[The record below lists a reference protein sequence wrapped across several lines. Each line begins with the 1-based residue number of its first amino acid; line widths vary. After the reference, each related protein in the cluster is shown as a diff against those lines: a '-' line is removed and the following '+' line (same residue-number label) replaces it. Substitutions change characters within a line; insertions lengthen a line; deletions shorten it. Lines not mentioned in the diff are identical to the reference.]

1 MPGYETRFLLDA
13 TAPGPEASIPSAPAD
28 ASAEAGALDAY
39 SRTVIDAVRAAAPAV
54 VHLRVSGKG
63 PDGTAMPRGSG
74 SGVIFTP
81 DGFVLTNSHV
91 VRGAV
96 SVTATLSDG
105 RVVVAWPVGDDPDTD
120 LAVLRLH
127 DVVPG
132 WAPFGSSAA
141 LQAGQLVVAIG
152 NPLGFEATVTAGV
165 VSALGRS
172 LRGLSGRLIDGV
184 LQTDA
189 ALNPGNSGGPLV
201 DAAGR
206 VVGINTA
213 MIAGAQGLCF
223 AIGSDTAVVVASEL
237 IRHGRVRR
245 ASLGIAAQTVRLPRP
260 MQLALGLPEAAGV
273 RVAEVLAGGAGAA
286 ALRVGD
292 VILAID
298 GHAVDGVDAL
308 HRLLGVER
316 VGSATGL
323 RLLRD
328 GRAQEATVTPRER
341 LG

>member
-1 MPGYETRFLLDA
+1 MPQ
-13 TAPGPEASIPSAPAD
+13 
-28 ASAEAGALDAY
+28 
-39 SRTVIDAVRAAAPAV
+39 
-54 VHLRVSGKG
+54 
-63 PDGTAMPRGSG
+63 GSG

-91 VRGAV
+91 VHGAA
-96 SVTATLSDG
+96 SITATLSDG
-105 RVVVAWPVGDDPDTD
+105 RSVVAWPVGEDPDTD

-127 DVVPG
+127 DSVPG
-132 WAPFGSSAA
+132 WAPLGSSAA
-141 LQAGQLVVAIG
+141 LQVGQLVVAIG

-172 LRGLSGRLIDGV
+172 LRGRSGRLIDGV

-201 DAAGR
+201 DALGR

-223 AIGSDTAVVVASEL
+223 AIGSDTALVVASEI

-245 ASLGIAAQTVRLPRP
+245 ASLGIAAQTIRLPRP
-260 MQLALGLPEAAGV
+260 TQLALGLPAPGGV
-273 RVAEVLAGGAGAA
+273 RVAELLPGGAGAA
-286 ALRVGD
+286 ALRIGD

-298 GHAVDGVDAL
+298 GHPVDGVDAL
-308 HRLLGVER
+308 HRLLGVDR
-316 VGSATGL
+316 VGVATAL

-328 GRAQEATVTPRER
+328 GGAREVSVTPRER
-341 LG
+341 AG

>member
-13 TAPGPEASIPSAPAD
+13 STPGPEASTPST
-28 ASAEAGALDAY
+28 ASTGGDALDAY
-39 SRTVIDAVRAAAPAV
+39 SRTVIDAVRAAAPSV

-63 PDGTAMPRGSG
+63 PDGALVPQGSG

-91 VRGAV
+91 VHGAA
-96 SVTATLSDG
+96 SIAATLSDG
-105 RVVVAWPVGDDPDTD
+105 RSVVAWPVGEDPDTD

-127 DVVPG
+127 DSVPG
-132 WAPFGSSAA
+132 WAPLGSSAA
-141 LQAGQLVVAIG
+141 LQVGQLVVAIG

-172 LRGLSGRLIDGV
+172 LRGRSGRLIDGV

-201 DAAGR
+201 DALGR
-206 VVGINTA
+206 

-223 AIGSDTAVVVASEL
+223 AIGSDTALVVTSEI

-245 ASLGIAAQTVRLPRP
+245 ASLGIAAQTIRLPRP
-260 MQLALGLPEAAGV
+260 TQLALGLPAAGGV
-273 RVAEVLAGGAGAA
+273 RVAELLQGAAGAA

-298 GHAVDGVDAL
+298 GHPVDGVDAL

-316 VGSATGL
+316 VGVAAAL

-328 GRAQEATVTPRER
+328 GRVREVSVTPRER
-341 LG
+341 AS

>member
-13 TAPGPEASIPSAPAD
+13 SAPGPEASTPSA
-28 ASAEAGALDAY
+28 ASTGGDALDAY
-39 SRTVIDAVRAAAPAV
+39 SRTVIDAVRAAAPSV

-63 PDGTAMPRGSG
+63 PDGAVVPQGSG

-91 VRGAV
+91 VHGAV
-96 SVTATLSDG
+96 SITATLSDG
-105 RVVVAWPVGDDPDTD
+105 RSVVAWPVGEDPDTD

-127 DVVPG
+127 DSVPG
-132 WAPFGSSAA
+132 WAPLGSSAA
-141 LQAGQLVVAIG
+141 LQVGQLVVAIG

-172 LRGLSGRLIDGV
+172 LRGRSGRLIDGV

-201 DAAGR
+201 DALGR

-223 AIGSDTAVVVASEL
+223 AIGSDTALVVASEI

-245 ASLGIAAQTVRLPRP
+245 ASLGIAAQTIRLRRP
-260 MQLALGLPEAAGV
+260 MQLTLGLPAPGGV
-273 RVAEVLAGGAGAA
+273 RVAELLPGGAGAT

-298 GHAVDGVDAL
+298 GHPVDGVDAL
-308 HRLLGVER
+308 HRLLGVDR
-316 VGSATGL
+316 VGVATAL

-328 GRAQEATVTPRER
+328 GGAREVSVTPRER
-341 LG
+341 VG

>member
-13 TAPGPEASIPSAPAD
+13 SAPGPEASTPSAASTGAD
-28 ASAEAGALDAY
+28 ALDAY
-39 SRTVIDAVRAAAPAV
+39 SRTVIDAVRAAAPSV
-54 VHLRVSGKG
+54 VHLRISGKG
-63 PDGTAMPRGSG
+63 PDGALVPQGSG

-91 VRGAV
+91 VHGAV
-96 SVTATLSDG
+96 SITATLSDG
-105 RVVVAWPVGDDPDTD
+105 RSVVAWPVGEDPDTD

-127 DVVPG
+127 DSVPG
-132 WAPFGSSAA
+132 WAPLGSSAA
-141 LQAGQLVVAIG
+141 LQVGQLVVAIG

-172 LRGLSGRLIDGV
+172 LRGRSGRLIDGV

-201 DAAGR
+201 DALGR

-223 AIGSDTAVVVASEL
+223 AIGSDTALVVASEI

-245 ASLGIAAQTVRLPRP
+245 ASLGIAAQTIRLPRP
-260 MQLALGLPEAAGV
+260 TQLALGLPAAGGV
-273 RVAEVLAGGAGAA
+273 RVAELLQGGAGAM

-298 GHAVDGVDAL
+298 GHPVDGVDAL
-308 HRLLGVER
+308 HRLLGADRIDV
-316 VGSATGL
+316 ATAL

-328 GRAQEATVTPRER
+328 GRVREVSVMPRER
-341 LG
+341 AG

>member
-13 TAPGPEASIPSAPAD
+13 SAPGPEASTPSA
-28 ASAEAGALDAY
+28 ASTEAAALDAY
-39 SRTVIDAVRAAAPAV
+39 SRTVIDAVRAAAPSV

-63 PDGTAMPRGSG
+63 PDGAPVPQGSG

-91 VRGAV
+91 VHGAV
-96 SVTATLSDG
+96 SITATLSDG
-105 RVVVAWPVGDDPDTD
+105 RSVVAWPVGEDPDTD

-127 DVVPG
+127 DSVPG
-132 WAPFGSSAA
+132 WAPLGSSAA
-141 LQAGQLVVAIG
+141 LQVGQLVVAIG

-172 LRGLSGRLIDGV
+172 LRGRSGRLIDGV

-201 DAAGR
+201 DALGR

-223 AIGSDTAVVVASEL
+223 AIGSDTALLVASEI

-245 ASLGIAAQTVRLPRP
+245 ASLGIAAQTIRLPRP
-260 MQLALGLPEAAGV
+260 TQLALGLPAAGGV
-273 RVAEVLAGGAGAA
+273 RVAELLQSGAGAA
-286 ALRVGD
+286 TLRVGD

-298 GHAVDGVDAL
+298 GHPVDGVDAL
-308 HRLLGVER
+308 HRLLGVDR
-316 VGSATGL
+316 VGVATAL

-328 GRAQEATVTPRER
+328 GRVREVSVTPRER
-341 LG
+341 VG

>member
-1 MPGYETRFLLDA
+1 MPGYETRLLLDA
-13 TAPGPEASIPSAPAD
+13 PAPGPEASTPSVASNEAD
-28 ASAEAGALDAY
+28 AFDAY
-39 SRTVIDAVRAAAPAV
+39 SRTVIDAVRSAAPSV
-54 VHLRVSGKG
+54 VHLRISGKG
-63 PDGTAMPRGSG
+63 PDGAPVPQGSG

-91 VRGAV
+91 VHGAV
-96 SVTATLSDG
+96 SITATLSDG
-105 RVVVAWPVGDDPDTD
+105 RSVVAWPVGEDPDTD

-127 DVVPG
+127 DSVPG
-132 WAPFGSSAA
+132 WAPLGSSAA
-141 LQAGQLVVAIG
+141 LQVGQLVVAIG

-172 LRGLSGRLIDGV
+172 LRGRSGRLIDGV

-201 DAAGR
+201 DARGR

-223 AIGSDTAVVVASEL
+223 AIGSDTALLVASEI

-245 ASLGIAAQTVRLPRP
+245 ASLGIAGQTIRLPRP
-260 MQLALGLPEAAGV
+260 VQLALGLPAAGGV
-273 RVAEVLAGGAGAA
+273 RVAELLPGGAGAA

-298 GHAVDGVDAL
+298 GHPVDGVDAL
-308 HRLLGVER
+308 HRLLGAEW
-316 VGSATGL
+316 VGVATAL

-328 GRAQEATVTPRER
+328 GLVREVSVTPRER
-341 LG
+341 AG

>member
-13 TAPGPEASIPSAPAD
+13 PAPGPEASTLSAAPAGAD
-28 ASAEAGALDAY
+28 ALDAY
-39 SRTVIDAVRAAAPAV
+39 SRTVIDAVRAAAPSV

-63 PDGTAMPRGSG
+63 PDGAPVPQGSG

-91 VRGAV
+91 VHGAV
-96 SVTATLSDG
+96 SITATLSDG
-105 RVVVAWPVGDDPDTD
+105 RSVVAWPVGEDPDTD

-127 DVVPG
+127 DSVPG
-132 WAPFGSSAA
+132 WAPLGSSAA
-141 LQAGQLVVAIG
+141 LQVGQLVVAIG

-172 LRGLSGRLIDGV
+172 LRGRSGRLIDGV

-201 DAAGR
+201 DALGR

-223 AIGSDTAVVVASEL
+223 AIGSDTALLVASEI

-260 MQLALGLPEAAGV
+260 MQLALGLPAAGGV
-273 RVAEVLAGGAGAA
+273 RVAELLQGGAGAA

-298 GHAVDGVDAL
+298 GHPVDGVDAL
-308 HRLLGVER
+308 HRLLGSER
-316 VGSATGL
+316 VGVATVL

-328 GRAQEATVTPRER
+328 GRVREVSVTPRER
-341 LG
+341 AG